1 MLSAP
6 GLSWDWAGGAGVIV
20 MANVLSGRV
29 GLVTGVS
36 RDGQVGQA
44 VAQALAAEG
53 ALLGIAARTREN
65 VEARAEELRG
75 KGARVLT
82 VAANLADENEVRQMV
97 DGVIA
102 EYGSMARSRWS
113 SPSFALAQSEKM

>member
-6 GLSWDWAGGAGVIV
+6 CLSWDWAGGAGVIV

-29 GLVTGVS
+29 ALVTGVS

-97 DGVIA
+97 DAVIA
-102 EYGSMARSRWS
+102 EYR
-113 SPSFALAQSEKM
+113 

>member
-1 MLSAP
+1 
-6 GLSWDWAGGAGVIV
+6 

-53 ALLGIAARTREN
+53 ALLGIAARTRETSKPGPRSC
-65 VEARAEELRG
+65 AGRG
-75 KGARVLT
+75 HA
-82 VAANLADENEVRQMV
+82 
-97 DGVIA
+97 
-102 EYGSMARSRWS
+102 Y
-113 SPSFALAQSEKM
+113 SPSQRILRTRTKCARWWTA